1 MKQINWLTVFFWS
14 LIIVGL
20 SLRIAYHLGYDTPRY
35 SIILVVIG
43 SLGLQAFHEP
53 KKQKE

>member
-1 MKQINWLTVFFWS
+1 MKSINWLTVSFWS
-14 LIIVGL
+14 LIITGL